1 MCAGSLAHFI
11 ASSVQKAQ
19 LELPPTRLE
28 RTIPAGL
35 WIGPRSMVVLV
46 AVVTAVAA
54 LSLALVVV
62 YNQLAQ
68 LGVQADGAWAD
79 IAVQLKRRHDL
90 IPNLVATVQGYA
102 GHEQKTL
109 QAVVEARNAAI
120 QATLPAEQQRAER
133 QLSASLGRLFALV
146 EAYPDLRAVQS
157 FVSLQEDLAVIEADL
172 QNARRYYNAVVRDF
186 NTLTVQFP
194 SNLVAS
200 LVGFRPRSF
209 FELSDPAEAAVPRVR
224 FDG

>member
-1 MCAGSLAHFI
+1 MPAG
-11 ASSVQKAQ
+11 
-19 LELPPTRLE
+19 ELLRSPTRLE
-28 RTIPAGL
+28 RTFPAGL

-68 LGVQADGAWAD
+68 LWVQADSAWAD

-102 GHEQKTL
+102 GH
-109 QAVVEARNAAI
+109 AAI
-120 QATLPAEQQRAER
+120 QATLPTEQQRAER